1 MRETQFAR
9 RAGTFAG
16 VGGLIAL
23 VLLFSGCW
31 FLPTTLDDTADGT
44 VQSVNVGDRI
54 NIRLPGNASTGHQW
68 IRVGPESFD
77 GSPLAAIAEGEYEQ
91 EHAPVCGGPG
101 AFVFRYEA
109 VTSGTIT
116 LSYVHRRPWED
127 EAIGKY
133 SVIIWVR

>member
-1 MRETQFAR
+1 MRETRFAR
-9 RAGTFAG
+9 RAGAFAG
-16 VGGLIAL
+16 IGGLIAL

-31 FLPTTLDDTADGT
+31 FLPITLHDTDDGT
-44 VQSVNVGDRI
+44 FQSVNVGDRI
-54 NIRLPGNASTGHQW
+54 SIQLPGSASTGHQW

-91 EHAPVCGGPG
+91 EHPSVCGGPG
-101 AFVFRYEA
+101 VFTFRYEA
-109 VTSGTIT
+109 VASGTIT

-127 EAIGKY
+127 EVIGEF